1 MANIDTIKSN
11 ANLVKNETE
20 IGENTAARVGGVL
33 VDMANY
39 IGEGYLYAGIATP
52 STNPGAPNGLVFY
65 IAAEGTYPNF
75 GDNATVD
82 IGQIAIFTWDGLF
95 SRWNISTI
103 EVGAASGIINV
114 NEFTGSSD
122 AYTFETARAAIT
134 KDKFKRPGTII
145 TYKTETYQW
154 EAKQFIGSVPG
165 FWDNDEM
172 WKDVITTSELEAKIK
187 ENNDS
192 LNANTLSLLANKAN
206 RDLGKNLFNPKTRI
220 VGFLN
225 GGGAVQDSNGYFIT
239 NYIDVSSGINL
250 IANNTNPTGTYNIVY
265 DKSGNVL
272 RNFSGAAYTYQE
284 GDGFVRFSQQ
294 VALLNNFQIEVGT
307 ESTSYEPYTETYN
320 LDNSVTELQES
331 KADKSLYNLLD
342 FEAKGVTKNKYIN
355 SSGNEVDFAASDISE
370 YIKIPDDHII
380 THNLPKY
387 AANIGYYGV
396 YDEDKALIRT
406 ILGGEQYQYQTGDYY
421 IRFGYNHDQI
431 GIGMAVNDDELPAEY
446 MPYLSVYKD
455 IMKAKDM
462 FGIDE
467 MQASLKNLIAKN
479 EIIFDTRLWYQK
491 QFSPQNGATVN
502 GDTFTIPDSSTG
514 TSSFVSI
521 GFNPQYNKNWLDY
534 AGNTITFN
542 AVFDTTGLTAENLG
556 NVSVN
561 ITGKTK
567 SSFTFNNN
575 RIVVTF
581 SCPIVTDKISG
592 IIQFG
597 LRNNESG
604 VKTITFSHLYYSID
618 WGTEYPMTNTM
629 QEVADEKYREIAY
642 SEPKIITVNSDSDSD
657 ADFKGADAL
666 RNAIASIT
674 DASKYNRYK
683 ILAAGTFEAT
693 KDSDY
698 NIESQSWHV
707 YFVGKSYVD
716 VVGAGNFKIV
726 CKRDNTVEYGVMP
739 VDWSVN
745 ANLENCTIESYVG
758 GAYGIHIEGGHSE
771 ISERRSN
778 LNHTKT
784 LKNVTIKIMDDSNA
798 SVLGIGLYDGE
809 IIRFENCR
817 FFANNG
823 VYCHNNNYYK
833 TAGLEFVN
841 CDFNITKKDK
851 PFLQPQDITT
861 NGGHCQTYISCIG
874 CKFNGLSYINYLTSS
889 NIADNYRLY
898 LDCEPLLVSAPIEDA
913 YPSFSGMDY
922 VKNTSENEI
931 PLGCAVTLTE
941 YNEVRLAKSTDEN
954 IAGIAV
960 QTIAV
965 GSFGKII
972 RKGKFFT
979 ANYSGS
985 YPNIFKAKEVNAAN
999 RNFGDKLVISS
1010 SQDGYFELYSGG
1022 GNIVAN
1028 IIGQNIMEIVSSYPA
1043 VRAYVM

>member
-1 MANIDTIKSN
+1 MP
-11 ANLVKNETE
+11 
-20 IGENTAARVGGVL
+20 
-33 VDMANY
+33 
-39 IGEGYLYAGIATP
+39 EGY
-52 STNPGAPNGLVFY
+52 
-65 IAAEGTYPNF
+65 
-75 GDNATVD
+75 
-82 IGQIAIFTWDGLF
+82 
-95 SRWNISTI
+95 
-103 EVGAASGIINV
+103 
-114 NEFTGSSD
+114 
-122 AYTFETARAAIT
+122 YTFETAVKAI
-134 KDKFKRPGTII
+134 PGSERKMGMII
-145 TYKTETYQW
+145 TYQTGYNSWET
-154 EAKQFIGSVPG
+154 KQFIGEVLG
-165 FWDNDEM
+165 FWETKDR
-172 WKDVITTSELEAKIK
+172 WKDVVTTAELEATIK
-187 ENNDS
+187 KNNS
-192 LNANTLSLLANKAN
+192 LLNSDILSLLANKAN
-206 RDLGKNLFNPKTRI
+206 GDLGKNLFNPKTRTA
-220 VGFLN
+220 GFLN
-225 GGGAVQDSNGYFIT
+225 GGGAIQNSKGHFVT
-239 NYIDVSSGINL
+239 NYINVSDGINL
-250 IANNTNPTGTYNIVY
+250 IANKTNPTGTYNIVY

-272 RNFSGAAYTYQE
+272 RNFIGSSYTYQS
-284 GDGFVRFSQQ
+284 GDAFVRFSQL
-294 VALLNNFQIEVGT
+294 AESLNSFQIEIGT
-307 ESTSYEPYTETYN
+307 ESTNYAPYTEAYE
-320 LDNSVTELQES
+320 LDNSVAELQIG

-355 SSGNEVDFAASDISE
+355 SGGNEASFAASDISD

-387 AANIGYYGV
+387 AANIGHYGI
-396 YDEDKALIRT
+396 YDKNKVLIRT
-406 ILGGEQYQYQTGDYY
+406 IAGGEQYQYQTGDYY

-431 GIGMAVNDDELPAEY
+431 GIAMAVNDEELPAEY
-446 MPYLSVYKD
+446 IPYLSVYND
-455 IMKAKDM
+455 IMTAKKM
-462 FGIDE
+462 FGINE

-479 EIIFDTRLWYQK
+479 EIVFDTRLWMQK
-491 QFSPQNGATVN
+491 VFSPQNGAVVN

-514 TSSFVSI
+514 TSSFVAI
-521 GFNPQYNKNWLDY
+521 AFNPQYNKNWLDY
-534 AGNTITFN
+534 AGKTITFN
-542 AVFDTTGLTAENLG
+542 AVFDTTGLTVENLS

-561 ITGKTK
+561 ITGKIE
-567 SSFTFNNN
+567 SSFAFSND

-592 IIQFG
+592 TIQFG
-597 LRNNESG
+597 LKNNESG
-604 VKTITFSHLYYSID
+604 VKTIAFSHLYYSVD

-629 QEVADEKYREIAY
+629 QEVADEKYREIIY
-642 SEPKIITVNSDSDSD
+642 SEPKIITVNSDEGSD
-657 ADFKGADAL
+657 ADFKGAEAL

-683 ILAAGTFEAT
+683 ILATGVFEAT

-726 CKRDNTVEYGVMP
+726 CKRDNTEEYSVMP

-758 GAYGIHIEGGHSE
+758 GAYGIHIEGPSSG
-771 ISERRSN
+771 ISEPDSN

-809 IIRFENCR
+809 IIRLENCR

-841 CDFNITKKDK
+841 CDFNITKKDN

-861 NGGHCQTYISCIG
+861 NGGHCQTYISCVG

-913 YPSFSGMDY
+913 YPSFSGMEY

-985 YPNIFKAKEVNAAN
+985 NPNIFKAKEVNVGN
-999 RNFGDKLVISS
+999 RNFGDKLIISS
-1010 SQDGYFELYSGG
+1010 SQDGYFELYNNE

-1028 IIGQNIMEIVSSYPA
+1028 IIGRNIMELIK
-1043 VRAYVM
+1043 

>member
-1 MANIDTIKSN
+1 MANWSDLKASVAEVIKTNSN
-11 ANLVKNETE
+11 HE
-20 IGENTAARVGGVL
+20 ITGQILQNVLNSIISNVGQN
-33 VDMANY
+33 ATF
-39 IGEGYLYAGIATP
+39 AGIATP
-52 STNPGAPNGLVFY
+52 TTNPGTPDGPVFY
-65 IAAEGTYPNF
+65 LAAEGIYPNF
-75 GDNATVD
+75 PTVNGNANVD
-82 IGQIAIFTWDGLF
+82 VGSIATFTWDGLF
-95 SRWNISTI
+95 SRWNIGTI
-103 EVGAASGIINV
+103 EVGAASGIINI

-122 AYTFETARAAIT
+122 TYTFETARAAIT
-134 KDKFKRPGTII
+134 TDKFKRPGTII

-154 EAKQFIGSVPG
+154 KAKQFIGSVPG

-172 WKDVITTSELEAKIK
+172 WKDIITNIELKAEIN
-187 ENNDS
+187 ENNS
-192 LNANTLSLLANKAN
+192 LLNEYIISLLADKAN
-206 RDLGKNLFNPKTRI
+206 GDLGKNLFNPKTRTA
-220 VGFLN
+220 GFLN
-225 GGGAVQDSNGYFIT
+225 GDGVIQYSDGHFIT
-239 NYIDVSSGINL
+239 NYINVSDGINL
-250 IANNTNPTGTYNIVY
+250 IANKTNPTGTYNIVY
-265 DKSGNVL
+265 DKFGNVL
-272 RNFSGAAYTYQE
+272 RNFTGASYTYQS
-284 GDGFVRFSQQ
+284 GDAFVRFSQL
-294 VALLNNFQIEVGT
+294 AESLNSFQIEIGT
-307 ESTSYEPYTETYN
+307 ESTNYAPYTETYN
-320 LDNSVTELQES
+320 LDNSITELQDN

-342 FEAKGVTKNKYIN
+342 FEAIGVTKNKYIN
-355 SSGNEVDFAASDISE
+355 SGGNEASFADSDISD

-396 YDEDKALIRT
+396 YDKNKALIRT
-406 ILGGEQYQYQTGDYY
+406 IAGGEQYQYQTGDYY

-431 GIGMAVNDDELPAEY
+431 GIAMAVNDEELPAEY
-446 MPYLSVYKD
+446 IPYLSVYND
-455 IMKAKDM
+455 IMTAKKM
-462 FGIDE
+462 FGINE

-479 EIIFDTRLWYQK
+479 EIVFDTRLWMQK
-491 QFSPQNGATVN
+491 EFSPQNGAVVN
-502 GDTFTIPDSSTG
+502 GDTFTIPDNSTG
-514 TSSFVSI
+514 STSFVAI

-534 AGNTITFN
+534 AGKTITFN
-542 AVFDTTGLTAENLG
+542 AVFDTTGLTVENLSK
-556 NVSVN
+556 VSVN
-561 ITGKTK
+561 ITGKIE
-567 SSFTFNNN
+567 SSFAFSND

-592 IIQFG
+592 TIQFG
-597 LRNNESG
+597 LENNESG
-604 VKTITFSHLYYSID
+604 VKTIAFSHLYYSID

-629 QEVADEKYREIAY
+629 QEVADEKYREIIY
-642 SEPKIITVNSDSDSD
+642 SEPKIITVNSDEGSD
-657 ADFKGADAL
+657 ANFKGADAL

-674 DASKYNRYK
+674 DVSKYNRYK
-683 ILAAGTFEAT
+683 ILATGVFEAT

-726 CKRDNTVEYGVMP
+726 CKRDNTEEYGVMP

-758 GAYGIHIEGGHSE
+758 GAYGIHIEGGNSE
-771 ISERRSN
+771 ISEPNSN

-841 CDFNITKKDK
+841 CDFNITKKDN

-861 NGGHCQTYISCIG
+861 NGGHCQTYISCLG
-874 CKFNGLSYINYLTSS
+874 CKFNGLSYINYLTRS

-913 YPSFSGMDY
+913 YPSFSGMEY

-985 YPNIFKAKEVNAAN
+985 YPNIFKAKEVNVGD
-999 RNFGDKLVISS
+999 RNFGDKLIISS
-1010 SQDGYFELYSGG
+1010 SQDGYFELYSNE

-1028 IIGQNIMEIVSSYPA
+1028 IIGRNIMELIK
-1043 VRAYVM
+1043 